1 MVHRLHYWCKLQHI
15 SVRSKNRETQNKL
28 KYCISSQNEQ
38 LFGWGTRPT
47 FRVQKHS
54 SQSESIE
61 LPVSFG
67 TGNQQLP
74 SISFTAETPMG
85 FDQSPRIRSIRG
97 KKIYV

>member
-1 MVHRLHYWCKLQHI
+1 L
-15 SVRSKNRETQNKL
+15 S
-28 KYCISSQNEQ
+28 
-38 LFGWGTRPT
+38 GWETRPT
-47 FRVQKHS
+47 FRVQRHS

-85 FDQSPRIRSIRG
+85 FDHSLRIRSIG
-97 KKIYV
+97 KKIYVYDERRRE